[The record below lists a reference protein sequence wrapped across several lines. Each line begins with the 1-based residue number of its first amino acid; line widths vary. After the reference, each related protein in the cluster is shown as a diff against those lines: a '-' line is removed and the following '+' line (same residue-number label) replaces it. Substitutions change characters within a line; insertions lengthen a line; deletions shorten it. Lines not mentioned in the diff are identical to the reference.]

1 MRVLERIAPYMREQ
15 GLLLGGGTAL
25 ALRYHHRESRDIDL
39 FTWTGDRDTVLSDLF
54 RILTGFNR
62 IIEGP
67 VLFVEDPETHETVK
81 IEVHVR
87 DPDRVRL
94 LGESDIEGIPAL
106 SDEDILAE
114 KIFYGSR
121 CFDRDLFD
129 VKFLL
134 GKGYGERLDEIL
146 RRKFGV
152 ELREVLEDLRGAC
165 PPLYRL
171 LLPFAKNP
179 P

>member
-1 MRVLERIAPYMREQ
+1 MRER

-39 FTWTGDRDTVLSDLF
+39 FTWTGDRDAILSDLF

-87 DPDRVRL
+87 DPNRVRL
-94 LGESDIEGIPAL
+94 LGRSDIGGIPAL

-121 CFDRDLFD
+121 CFDRDVFD
-129 VKFLL
+129 VQFLL
-134 GKGYGERLDEIL
+134 GKGYGPRLDEIL
-146 RRKFGV
+146 WRKFGV
-152 ELREVLEDLRGAC
+152 GLHDVLEDLKEAC

-171 LLPFAKNP
+171 LLPFAQNAP
-179 P
+179 